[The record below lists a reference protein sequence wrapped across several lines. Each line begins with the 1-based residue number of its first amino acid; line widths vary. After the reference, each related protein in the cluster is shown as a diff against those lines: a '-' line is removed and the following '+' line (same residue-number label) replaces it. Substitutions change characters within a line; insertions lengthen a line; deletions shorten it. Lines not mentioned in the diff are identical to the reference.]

1 MKIKKIFYYTLF
13 ILSIAFCIVF
23 CLSSVSQAGYPK
35 LVNKI
40 VSAFE
45 NIKDYIIAIATP
57 IAAVAIR
64 LRFSYAK
71 I

>member
-1 MKIKKIFYYTLF
+1 MKMKKIFYYTLF
-13 ILSIAFCIVF
+13 VLIIATCIVV
-23 CLSSVSQAGYPK
+23 CLFNVSAAGYPK

-45 NIKDYIIAIATP
+45 NIKDYIVAIATP

>member
-13 ILSIAFCIVF
+13 ILSVSLCIVL
-23 CLSSVSQAGYPK
+23 CLFNISEAGYPK

-45 NIKDYIIAIATP
+45 NIKDYIVAIATP

-64 LRFSYAK
+64 FRVSYAK
-71 I
+71 V

>member
-1 MKIKKIFYYTLF
+1 MKKIFYYSLF
-13 ILSIAFCIVF
+13 ILFVASCIF
-23 CLSSVSQAGYPK
+23 FSLSNISQAGYPK
-35 LVNKI
+35 LVSKI
-40 VSAFE
+40 ISAFE

-64 LRFSYAK
+64 FWISHAK

>member
-1 MKIKKIFYYTLF
+1 MKFKKIFYYTLF
-13 ILSIAFCIVF
+13 VFIIAVCIFF
-23 CLSSVSQAGYPK
+23 CLSNVSLAGYPK

-64 LRFSYAK
+64 FWLSYAK
-71 I
+71 V